1 MSKNICTK
9 FYPDWLS
16 LRWVFKICRMLRM
29 ESQIYNGV
37 DTCYLTLDKRGR
49 LPFNGHH
56 ISNEESS
63 RRKMASV
70 HCNSD
75 RPLGYIKVCNKNGRE
90 ATEIS
95 RIFLYFCDFFLNL
108 WFFSEFSQLF
118 SKFFQNFADFY
129 SLSLI
134 KSIFF
139 IDFVKENDDF
149 ICEAE

>member
-56 ISNEESS
+56 ISNKKSS

-75 RPLGYIKVCNKNGRE
+75 RPQAQPGSSVPTRVMTRDPGQKLHH
-90 ATEIS
+90 
-95 RIFLYFCDFFLNL
+95 
-108 WFFSEFSQLF
+108 
-118 SKFFQNFADFY
+118 SKALQQG
-129 SLSLI
+129 I
-134 KSIFF
+134 QR
-139 IDFVKENDDF
+139 
-149 ICEAE
+149 